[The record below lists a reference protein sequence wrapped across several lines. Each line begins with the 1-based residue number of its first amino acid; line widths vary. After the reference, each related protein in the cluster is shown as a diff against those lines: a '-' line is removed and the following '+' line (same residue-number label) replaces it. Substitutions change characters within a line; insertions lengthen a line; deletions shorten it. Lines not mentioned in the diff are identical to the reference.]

1 MSRVNSAYTQLMHM
15 RRVYL
20 SKSVAFLSLDIPFT
34 LHTHPLM
41 GNQHS
46 NMTHKDRQTHH
57 YGRQEEEYHL
67 EIPDMVDDRFKV
79 EGRLGAGSF
88 GVLHEGKL
96 LNHVTRSMGLIGKP
110 RCQCGDQPTYCHKAR
125 TRQLPC
131 TTITRRIQD
140 LSVARWSRYS
150 IPTTV
155 HPVLMTHVYIP

>member
-15 RRVYL
+15 RRIYL

-46 NMTHKDRQTHH
+46 NMAHKDRQTHH

-96 LNHVTRSMGLIGKP
+96 LNHVTRQWDSLVNLGVNVETN
-110 RCQCGDQPTYCHKAR
+110 QPIAIKLEPGNCR
-125 TRQLPC
+125 VQQL
-131 TTITRRIQD
+131 QD
-140 LSVARWSRYS
+140 EYKIYRLLGGAGIVFQQQ
-150 IPTTV
+150 
-155 HPVLMTHVYIP
+155 YILFL